1 MISRRK
7 VLTAA
12 GIGIGTAYMPFVGAA
27 ELLPKTGKRIVIV
40 GGGWGGATAARY
52 VKRAAPDIDVVL
64 IEAEY
69 AFRSCPTSNWV
80 IGGIWGMADIT
91 TSYDRLKSRHG
102 IHVLRDRAIGIDLDK
117 REVRVTSG
125 QVKYDR
131 LILSPGIDLIY
142 DGIEGMDGAGRA
154 RFPAAWK
161 AGPETAAIRRA
172 LEAMPS
178 NGTVAMTVPLGPYRC
193 PPGPYERASLIA
205 SYLKKNKQGARLIVL
220 DANQK
225 IISKGKLFKAA
236 WDELY
241 SDIID
246 YRPEQELVGVD
257 ADTGTI
263 RTAFDD
269 VVADVGNVIPPQ
281 RANGLLVDAGLVPKG
296 RRWAPVKPWTFEST
310 LAENVHIVGDATDQ
324 ANVGRVPKSGYVANS
339 MGKVAAAAAVALL
352 KGKEPPRPSMA
363 NTCYSL
369 VNDTEGIS
377 VTALYKFDD
386 VSQKFVVPPGAS
398 GLSSGRST
406 IVARNARDWAHAIW
420 ADMLG

>member
-1 MISRRK
+1 MTDSE
-7 VLTAA
+7 LFA
-12 GIGIGTAYMPFVGAA
+12 IGEIVRTLPAFDSYDV
-27 ELLPKTGKRIVIV
+27 ELLPKTAKRVVIV

-52 VKRAAPDIDVVL
+52 IKRAAPDIDVVL
-64 IEAEY
+64 IETEY

-80 IGGIWGMADIT
+80 IGGIWDMADST
-91 TSYDRLKSRHG
+91 VSYARLKSRHG
-102 IHVLRDRAIGIDLDK
+102 IHLLRDRAIGIDLDR

-125 QVKYDR
+125 HVKYDR

-142 DGIEGMDGAGRA
+142 DGIEGMDAVGRA

-161 AGPETAAIRRA
+161 AGLETAAIRRS

-205 SYLKKNKQGARLIVL
+205 SYLKKHKPGARLIVL

-246 YRPEQELVGVD
+246 YRPAQELVGVD
-257 ADTGTI
+257 AKTGTI

-269 VVADVGNVIPPQ
+269 IVTDVGNIIPPQ
-281 RANGLLVDAGLVPKG
+281 RANGILFDSGLVPKG

-310 LAENVHIVGDATDQ
+310 LAENVHVIGDATDQ
-324 ANVGRVPKSGYVANS
+324 ATVGRVPKSGNVANS

-352 KGKEPPRPSMA
+352 AGKEPPRPSMT

-369 VNDTEGIS
+369 INESEGIS

-386 VSQKFVVPPGAS
+386 ASAKFVVPPGAS
-398 GLSSGRST
+398 GLSPGRSA